1 MPIQEPARASIVE
14 QTEYVDLGDT
24 IVPLEHNLQ
33 TIIGPLSPGT
43 ALQLPV
49 VLLIIAILVSA
60 GVARDLAT

>member
-1 MPIQEPARASIVE
+1 VPIQEPARASIVE